1 MNEKT
6 TALKAAIRSRLQAS
20 LVPADESERAR
31 ALRYATAPEM
41 FAPVLSTRF
50 GPGYAKR
57 LRRELAP
64 VYQATHAL
72 LARLSH
78 APRLTPADL
87 QDAVANWQRADHYLA
102 RARRLP
108 RTYAGARARLIA
120 RDNESVAREVL
131 EVLAARLNRAARLP

>member
-6 TALKAAIRSRLQAS
+6 TALKAAIRSRLHAPS
-20 LVPADESERAR
+20 MPAEDSERTC

-72 LARLSH
+72 LHRLSS
-78 APRLTPADL
+78 AERLTPADL
-87 QDAVANWQRADHYLA
+87 QDAVTNWQRADHSLA

-131 EVLAARLNRAARLP
+131 EVLAARLNRAA